1 MKSKDTTEV
10 YQLVERALDEAML
23 NGRFLFK
30 MYNYL
35 KAGKWTRRETNE
47 FIESSTAAQLN
58 NTVEEL
64 NGYIKGVTS
73 NCAKRMGTSLNQRH
87 ERFVTISMASW
98 KTLGSIT
105 LRGKREDARRPLN
118 SIQQDI

>member
-1 MKSKDTTEV
+1 VKSKDTSEV

-47 FIESSTAAQLN
+47 FIESSTAAQLS

-64 NGYIKGVTS
+64 NGYIKGGDKQLRE
-73 NCAKRMGTSLNQRH
+73 AYGHIPKPKARKIRDYLYGIL
-87 ERFVTISMASW
+87 EDSW
-98 KTLGSIT
+98 KYHAERKPG
-105 LRGKREDARRPLN
+105 RRKKTAK
-118 SIQQDI
+118 

>member
-47 FIESSTAAQLN
+47 FIESSTAAQLS
-58 NTVEEL
+58 NTCL
-64 NGYIKGVTS
+64 LYTS
-73 NCAKRMGTSLNQRH
+73 PSPR
-87 ERFVTISMASW
+87 
-98 KTLGSIT
+98 
-105 LRGKREDARRPLN
+105 D
-118 SIQQDI
+118 